1 MKLFWGRSIDF
12 HIKVWLSHKFSVSCL
27 LPKICTFH
35 KRQKTLLFLNR
46 FKFQSKNLVWGKE
59 EEACVWNVLILFHFL
74 WIIDA
79 FPPFISPTI
88 LFVLTICS
96 GNLNWILYFYTYKQ
110 PIQYLLSKPFKKCET
125 LSTFSYV
132 HTRRKMLVGF
142 GVAVAVMISWWL
154 LYASLVKNEE
164 ERGVKLL
171 NNLILVPFFCI
182 INLSLYFSNSR

>member
-1 MKLFWGRSIDF
+1 MRKGRG
-12 HIKVWLSHKFSVSCL
+12 SV
-27 LPKICTFH
+27 
-35 KRQKTLLFLNR
+35 
-46 FKFQSKNLVWGKE
+46 
-59 EEACVWNVLILFHFL
+59 CVKCF
-74 WIIDA
+74 DA
-79 FPPFISPTI
+79 FSFSMNYWCFSSFHLPTTF
-88 LFVLTICS
+88 FVLTICS
-96 GNLNWILYFYTYKQ
+96 GNLNWILYFYTYKR

-142 GVAVAVMISWWL
+142 GVAVMISCWL

-182 INLSLYFSNSR
+182 INLSLYFNNSRKGGKCGSKNT